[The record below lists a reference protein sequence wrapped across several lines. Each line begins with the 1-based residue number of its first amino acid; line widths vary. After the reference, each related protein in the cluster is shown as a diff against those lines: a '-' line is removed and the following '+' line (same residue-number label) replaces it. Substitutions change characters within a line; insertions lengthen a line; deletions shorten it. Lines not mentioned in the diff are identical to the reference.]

1 MALFDSTHTLDA
13 VDAADQNAVFG
24 ALAAKAVELGVA
36 ADASAIVSD
45 LHERE
50 AEASTGFGNGVAV
63 PHTKSPNVSTPAI
76 LFARLTAP
84 VEWHALDD
92 APVDT
97 VINILVPESGSDTHL
112 QLLAKLARRLVHKD
126 FVDHLKGDSIED
138 VCALI
143 QGVVG

>member
-13 VDAADQNAVFG
+13 VDAADQNAVFE
-24 ALAAKAVELGVA
+24 ALATKAVELGVA

-63 PHTKSPNVSTPAI
+63 PHTKSANVSTPAI

-84 VEWHALDD
+84 VEWHALPSTRSSTFLSPRVAATPICSCSPNWRVASCTRISSTISRATPSKTC
-92 APVDT
+92 APS
-97 VINILVPESGSDTHL
+97 SGASSDS
-112 QLLAKLARRLVHKD
+112 R
-126 FVDHLKGDSIED
+126 
-138 VCALI
+138 
-143 QGVVG
+143 

>member
-13 VDAADQNAVFG
+13 VDAADQNAVFE

-63 PHTKSPNVSTPAI
+63 PHTKSANVSTPAI

-84 VEWHALDD
+84 VEWYALDD

-143 QGVVG
+143 RGVVG

>member
-13 VDAADQNAVFG
+13 VDAADQNAVFE

-63 PHTKSPNVSTPAI
+63 PHTKSANVSTPAI

-84 VEWHALDD
+84 ICSCSPNWRVASCTRISSTISRATPSKTC
-92 APVDT
+92 APS
-97 VINILVPESGSDTHL
+97 SGASSDS
-112 QLLAKLARRLVHKD
+112 R
-126 FVDHLKGDSIED
+126 
-138 VCALI
+138 
-143 QGVVG
+143 